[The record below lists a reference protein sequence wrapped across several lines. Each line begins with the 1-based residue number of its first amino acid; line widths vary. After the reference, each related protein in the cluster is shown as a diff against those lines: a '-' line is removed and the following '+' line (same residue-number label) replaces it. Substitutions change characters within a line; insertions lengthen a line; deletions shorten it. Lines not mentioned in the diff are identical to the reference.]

1 MACLA
6 AKPVVDGLEKELEGR
21 ATFLRANIQKEPGRA
36 LARRYGVELV
46 PAMLVF
52 DDRGS
57 LILKQNG
64 VSADAIRAAVLR

>member
-6 AKPVVDGLEKELEGR
+6 AKPVVDGLDRELAGR

-36 LARRYGVELV
+36 LARRHGVETV
-46 PAMLVF
+46 PTVLVF